1 MDTTQRLHGLKV
13 SIVIPYYNGEQWVGK
28 CLDSLLMQDLKTDEY
43 EIIVVD
49 DGSTH
54 SIESLMSYVNDYPHI
69 HYIHQRN
76 QKHAAA
82 RNYGLT
88 IAKGDYVF
96 FCDCDDFVAKNVLG
110 RLCDLAASE
119 TADIL
124 LFNSRSLDENEIPPL
139 PKKNFDDIKVFE
151 SGMAY
156 MSQPP
161 YNFTG
166 GVWQFLIR
174 RGFMEEKNVR
184 FAPEMVN
191 REEYLFFLQMLLASG
206 KVLKVDVDVYYYVQH
221 PTSWVHLEGKVYHCE
236 AFVGC
241 MLSYLKFLTQI
252 RKQLTEE
259 GKGSV
264 GLWRAMQNF
273 EAMNTLGILTNKFRF
288 SSIKANKEMM
298 NQLRCLGYYPI
309 NRKIDK
315 YDWIRRITNI
325 YPLWMTLCCCYHL
338 MPFKLRNRVGVL
350 LMTILR

>member
-1 MDTTQRLHGLKV
+1 MKV

-96 FCDCDDFVAKNVLG
+96 FCDCDDFVAENVLG

-119 TADIL
+119 AADVL
-124 LFNSRSLDENEIPPL
+124 LFNSRSLEENDIPPQ
-139 PKKNFDDIKVFE
+139 PKRNFDDIKSFE
-151 SGMAY
+151 SGMVY

-161 YNFTG
+161 YQFAG

-174 RGFMEEKNVR
+174 RGFMEEKNVK

-221 PTSWVHLEGKVYHCE
+221 PTSWVHLEGKIYHSE

-241 MLSYLKFLTQI
+241 MLSYLKFLTRI
-252 RKQLTEE
+252 RKQLTDER
-259 GKGSV
+259 KGSV
-264 GLWRAMQNF
+264 GLWGAMQNF

-288 SSIKANKEMM
+288 STIKANKEMI

-315 YDWIRRITNI
+315 YDWIRRIMNV

-338 MPFKLRNRVGVL
+338 MPFKLRNRVGGL

>member
-1 MDTTQRLHGLKV
+1 MKV

-88 IAKGDYVF
+88 IAQGDYVF
-96 FCDCDDFVAKNVLG
+96 FCDCDDFVAENVLG
-110 RLCDLAASE
+110 RLCDLATSE
-119 TADIL
+119 SADIL
-124 LFNSRSLDENEIPPL
+124 LFNSRSIEENESPPL

-161 YNFTG
+161 YHFTG

-191 REEYLFFLQMLLASG
+191 CEEYLFFLQMLLASG

-221 PTSWVHLEGKVYHCE
+221 PTSWVHLEGKVYHSE

-241 MLSYLKFLTQI
+241 MLSYLKFLTRI

-259 GKGSV
+259 GKGSS
-264 GLWRAMQNF
+264 GLLEAMQNN
-273 EAMNTLGILTNKFRF
+273 EVLNTLCILSNKLRF
-288 SSIKANKEMM
+288 SSIKANKEMID
-298 NQLRCLGYYPI
+298 QLSRLGYYPI
-309 NRKIDK
+309 HRKIGK
-315 YDWIRRITNI
+315 YDWIRRIANV
-325 YPLWMTLCCCYHL
+325 YYLWMALCCCYHL
-338 MPFKLRNRVGVL
+338 MPYKLSNKVVSL
-350 LMTILR
+350 LKKIQ